1 MKLTTG
7 TVVNGKIVVDGESL
21 PEGTVVTVVAPQGD
35 GTFLVPSDLEQE
47 LDESLAQSLSGE
59 TISAAEVLRKLRTH

>member
-7 TVVNGKIVVDGESL
+7 TVVNGKIVVDGEGL
-21 PEGTVVTVVAPQGD
+21 PEGTVVMVVAPQGD

-47 LDESLAQSLSGE
+47 LDESLAQSMRGE
-59 TISAAEVLRKLRTH
+59 TISAAEVLRKLRAH